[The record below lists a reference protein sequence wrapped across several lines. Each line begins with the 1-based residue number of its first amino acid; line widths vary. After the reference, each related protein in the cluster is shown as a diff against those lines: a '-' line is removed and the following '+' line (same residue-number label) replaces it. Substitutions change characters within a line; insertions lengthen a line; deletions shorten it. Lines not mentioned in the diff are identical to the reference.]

1 MEEQVVSVG
10 FEDIFSIV
18 CPYCMT
24 QVELYLDPTSNGTLV
39 EDCEVCCNPID
50 VTVAVEDGAVA
61 GFEAFSL
68 EQ

>member
-39 EDCEVCCNPID
+39 EDCEVCCRPWEINVGRD
-50 VTVAVEDGAVA
+50 ADGVAHLSVGRA
-61 GFEAFSL
+61 
-68 EQ
+68 